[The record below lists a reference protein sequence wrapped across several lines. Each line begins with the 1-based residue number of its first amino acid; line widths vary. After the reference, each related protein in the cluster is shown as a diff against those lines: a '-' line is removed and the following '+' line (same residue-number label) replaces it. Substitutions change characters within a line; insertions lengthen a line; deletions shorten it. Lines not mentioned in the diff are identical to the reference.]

1 MMISEMNALIKKIQ
15 GLTLSSSNL
24 EPVFSPIPH
33 LYNYISQKEI
43 VHSNIIADFLNPN
56 AKHNCG
62 NLFVLSFLRI
72 VGVED
77 DFIKPDASYQVS
89 TEYSVKV
96 EGDDTTRRI
105 DILITWDDNAVI
117 IENKL
122 NNAIDQ
128 PNQLQDYYNCIQR
141 GNKENEN
148 TCYGEYNV
156 QKVVYIP
163 ASNNKSANR
172 VGLKKCI
179 TDRLVDIYPSDLIEW
194 LSECSKENS
203 VKAACEQYISLL
215 EHINQSNL
223 RIMDAEKLLDSLN
236 DKDLQSLISI
246 SNIISSADWKINL
259 LNGVYK
265 ELQECD
271 SQIICKIKESRYAQL
286 YYEEYHFW
294 VELYFYGDHF
304 KLWIAIN
311 SGETLS
317 DEILKTFKLD
327 SEANGYKYFKDE
339 NRFEYK
345 FPNKDENIRMI
356 NDLKEIL
363 DMPKK
368 IED

>member
-1 MMISEMNALIKKIQ
+1 MMISEMNALIGKIQ

-24 EPVFSPIPH
+24 DPVFGPIPH

-62 NLFVLSFLRI
+62 NLFVLSFLKT
-72 VGVED
+72 
-77 DFIKPDASYQVS
+77 IKVDKIDANASYNVS
-89 TEYSVKV
+89 TEYPIKVK
-96 EGDDTTRRI
+96 GDDTNRRI
-105 DILITWDDNAVI
+105 DILITWGDNAVI

-141 GNKENEN
+141 AHNENEN
-148 TCYGEYNV
+148 TCYGKYNV

-172 VGLKKCI
+172 IGLKKCI
-179 TDRLVDIYPSDLIEW
+179 TDRLVDIYPCHLIKW

-223 RIMDAEKLLDSLN
+223 RIMDAEKILDEFADN
-236 DKDLQSLISI
+236 DKGLEKLISV
-246 SNIISSADWKINL
+246 SNIISSADWNIAILQRVYNQL
-259 LNGVYK
+259 SNGDSKLIFEKK
-265 ELQECD
+265 E
-271 SQIICKIKESRYAQL
+271 KRYAQL
-286 YYEEYHFW
+286 YYEDYKYW

-317 DEILKTFKLD
+317 DEILKIFKLD

-339 NRFEYK
+339 ERFEYK
-345 FPNKDENIRMI
+345 FPNSDENRRMI
-356 NDLKEIL
+356 NDLKYIL
-363 DMPKK
+363 GMSKK
-368 IED
+368 

>member
-1 MMISEMNALIKKIQ
+1 MMISEMNALMEKIQ

-141 GNKENEN
+141 AHNENEN
-148 TCYGEYNV
+148 TCYGKYNV

-179 TDRLVDIYPSDLIEW
+179 TDRLVDIYPCHLIKW

-203 VKAACEQYISLL
+203 VKVACEQYISLL

-223 RIMDAEKLLDSLN
+223 RIMDAEKILTKFAN
-236 DKDLQSLISI
+236 DEENLQSLISV
-246 SNIISSADWKINL
+246 SKIISSNAWNIAV

-271 SQIICKIKESRYAQL
+271 SQIICKIKESRFAQL
-286 YYEEYHFW
+286 YYEKYHFW
-294 VELYFYGDHF
+294 VELYFYGDCY

-317 DEILKTFKLD
+317 DEILKKFKFD
-327 SEANGYKYFKDE
+327 SEANGYKYFKDKK
-339 NRFEYK
+339 RFEYK
-345 FPNKDENIRMI
+345 FPNNDENIRMI
-356 NDLKEIL
+356 NDLKKIL
-363 DMPKK
+363 DRSKK
-368 IED
+368 